1 MMQLF
6 AWLEGTGLSTWIR
19 EADTVW
25 AYPTVLTLHTIGL
38 GVLGGA
44 AAILDLR
51 LLGIG
56 GRAPLAPMRTLF
68 RLMWAG
74 FWINAVT
81 GALLFAADAT
91 ERGTSW
97 LFFFKMVLVGIGVV
111 TVVLI
116 RRAVDESG
124 ENAVMVS
131 GAARRLAIISLVVWT
146 AAVTAGRLL
155 AYV

>member
-1 MMQLF
+1 MQLL

-19 EADTVW
+19 EADSIW
-25 AYPTVLTLHTIGL
+25 AYPTILTLHTIGL

-56 GRAPLAPMRTLF
+56 GRAPLAPLEVLF
-68 RLMWAG
+68 RLIWIG
-74 FWINAVT
+74 FGVNTVT
-81 GALLFAADAT
+81 GLLLFAADAT

-97 LFFFKMVLVGIGVV
+97 LFLFKMIFVAIGVA

-116 RRAVDESG
+116 RRRLQETGDNPATGTPDL
-124 ENAVMVS
+124 
-131 GAARRLAIISLVVWT
+131 RRLAIVSLVVWT
-146 AAVTAGRLL
+146 SAVTAGRLL

>member
-19 EADTVW
+19 EADSVW

-38 GVLGGA
+38 GVLAGA

-68 RLMWAG
+68 RFMWIG
-74 FWINAVT
+74 FSINAVT
-81 GALLFAADAT
+81 GVLLFAADAT

-97 LFFFKMVLVGIGVV
+97 LFFFKMMLVAAGVV

-116 RRAVDESG
+116 RRTVYETG
-124 ENAVMVS
+124 ENPVTVS
-131 GAARRLAIISLVVWT
+131 RAARRLAIMSLVVWT